1 MFRGYRLSLLLLDRL
16 VFSLLLRR
24 LFLRCLRRFIAHSLS
39 LARKRVCRGGY
50 SVLCRRTSFFKSA
63 PIVRFDWT
71 SGVARSTFD
80 VLMAQTSAVVIAS
93 ANNLSVKY
101 GHQVVLD
108 GATIAFMEGEHIGL
122 VGRNGSGKSTFLQIA
137 AGVAH
142 PDSGEF
148 SCRRDLVTGYMPQI
162 SGLDDAATVHA
173 NILSGAQ
180 RILDLIAEY
189 ERVPGDSPLSA
200 TLLDQIGEADG
211 WNLEHRIK
219 SLITNLHAPESDR
232 VVGTL
237 SGGEKRRVA
246 LCRALIA
253 RPDFLILDEPTNHLD
268 TGSIEWLED
277 FLARYAGTCLF
288 VTHDRYFLDRVATR
302 IVELSRGQFISYDGN
317 YTDYLLARVQRQAV
331 EEMQEHKRQKFLKRE
346 LQWVR
351 KAPRARRTKSVDR
364 VERYFEM
371 AAQEAPETEIDVELI
386 IPTPPKLAN
395 RIIELTDVSVELG
408 GRTLFQNVNL
418 NLVAGERLGV
428 VGRNG
433 LGKTSLLKVIL
444 QELPAASGG
453 VEIGARTQI
462 NYVDQNRLLLDDAKT
477 VWEEVGSGGEH
488 VTLGEQSIT
497 LRAYLRR
504 FLFSEE
510 RINTKISQLSGGE
523 RSRVLL
529 AKILKRG
536 GNVLILDEPTND
548 LDLGTL
554 RLLEEA
560 LVAFGGCVIVVS
572 HDRYFLNRV
581 CTSILAFEGEGRVA
595 YSVGNY
601 DYYLEKRSALSSA
614 RDSNPAPAAV
624 AAEPKKS
631 KQKPRKLKWKEER
644 EWESMETNILAAE
657 NEVSDLEATFS
668 APDVYAKPRAEISD
682 LETQL
687 KTARDKVA
695 HLYARW
701 HELELLHGVRSIED

>member
-1 MFRGYRLSLLLLDRL
+1 
-16 VFSLLLRR
+16 
-24 LFLRCLRRFIAHSLS
+24 
-39 LARKRVCRGGY
+39 
-50 SVLCRRTSFFKSA
+50 
-63 PIVRFDWT
+63 
-71 SGVARSTFD
+71 
-80 VLMAQTSAVVIAS
+80 MAETSAIVAS

-101 GHQVVLD
+101 GTQVVLD
-108 GATIAFMEGEHIGL
+108 GATIAFNEGEHIGL

-137 AGVAH
+137 AGVAQ

-148 SCRRDLVTGYMPQI
+148 VTRRDLVTGYMPQV
-162 SGLDDAATVHA
+162 SGLDDEATVHA
-173 NILSGAQ
+173 NILSGGQ

-189 ERVPGDSPLSA
+189 ERVPSDSPLSA
-200 TLLDQIGEADG
+200 TLLDKINQVGG

-232 VVGTL
+232 IVNTL

-246 LCRALIA
+246 LCRALLA

-268 TGSIEWLED
+268 TRSIEWLED
-277 FLARYAGTCLF
+277 FLARYAGSCLF
-288 VTHDRYFLDRVATR
+288 VTHDRYFLERVATR

-317 YTDYLLARVQRQAV
+317 YTDYLLARAQRQAV
-331 EEMQEHKRQKFLKRE
+331 EEAQEHQRQKFLKRE

-364 VERYFEM
+364 VERYFEI
-371 AAQEAPETEIDVELI
+371 AAQEAPEAELDIELI

-395 RIIELTDVSVELG
+395 RIIELRDVSVELSS
-408 GRTLFQNVNL
+408 RMLFQDVNL

-433 LGKTSLLKVIL
+433 LGKSSLLKVIL
-444 QELPAASGG
+444 QELPVASGV
-453 VEIGARTQI
+453 VEIGARTEI
-462 NYVDQNRLLLDDAKT
+462 NYVDQNRLLLDDEKT
-477 VWEEVGSGGEH
+477 VWEEVGSGGES
-488 VTLGEQSIT
+488 VTLGEQTIT

-536 GNVLILDEPTND
+536 GNVLMLDEPTND

-581 CTSILAFEGEGRVA
+581 CTSILAFEGEGKVT
-595 YSVGNY
+595 YNVGNY
-601 DYYLEKRSALSSA
+601 DYYLEKRVVPVLGQETTSTT
-614 RDSNPAPAAV
+614 AV
-624 AAEPKKS
+624 VPPPRKERS
-631 KQKPRKLKWKEER
+631 KEGPRKLKYKEVR
-644 EWESMETNILAAE
+644 EWESMEENILAAE
-657 NEVSDLEATFS
+657 QEVSELEAVFAAPDFYLRPPAEMADLEN
-668 APDVYAKPRAEISD
+668 R
-682 LETQL
+682 L
-687 KTARDKVA
+687 
-695 HLYARW
+695 
-701 HELELLHGVRSIED
+701 

>member
-1 MFRGYRLSLLLLDRL
+1 
-16 VFSLLLRR
+16 
-24 LFLRCLRRFIAHSLS
+24 
-39 LARKRVCRGGY
+39 
-50 SVLCRRTSFFKSA
+50 
-63 PIVRFDWT
+63 
-71 SGVARSTFD
+71 
-80 VLMAQTSAVVIAS
+80 MAQTSAVVIAS

-101 GHQVVLD
+101 GSQIVLD
-108 GATIAFMEGEHIGL
+108 GATIAFTEGEHIGL

-137 AGVAH
+137 AGVAQ

-148 SCRRDLVTGYMPQI
+148 SCRRDLVTAYMPQI
-162 SGLDDAATVHA
+162 SDLDDAKTVHA

-189 ERVPGDSPLSA
+189 ERVAGDSPLSA
-200 TLLDQIGEADG
+200 MLLDQIGEADG

-232 VVGTL
+232 IVGTL

-246 LCRALIA
+246 LCRALLA

-302 IVELSRGQFISYDGN
+302 IVELSRGGFTSYDGN
-317 YTDYLLARVQRQAV
+317 YTDYLLARVQRKAV

-371 AAQEAPETEIDVELI
+371 ATQEAPEAELDVELI

-428 VGRNG
+428 VGRNR

-444 QELPAASGG
+444 QELPAESGV
-453 VEIGARTQI
+453 VEIGARTEI

-477 VWEEVGSGGEH
+477 VWEEVGSGGES
-488 VTLGEQSIT
+488 VTLRERSIT

-504 FLFSEE
+504 YLFTEE
-510 RINTKISQLSGGE
+510 GINTRISQLSGGE

-536 GNVLILDEPTND
+536 GNVLMLDEHT
-548 LDLGTL
+548 
-554 RLLEEA
+554 EA
-560 LVAFGGCVIVVS
+560 LEIG
-572 HDRYFLNRV
+572 N
-581 CTSILAFEGEGRVA
+581 
-595 YSVGNY
+595 VG
-601 DYYLEKRSALSSA
+601 LR
-614 RDSNPAPAAV
+614 
-624 AAEPKKS
+624 
-631 KQKPRKLKWKEER
+631 
-644 EWESMETNILAAE
+644 
-657 NEVSDLEATFS
+657 
-668 APDVYAKPRAEISD
+668 
-682 LETQL
+682 
-687 KTARDKVA
+687 
-695 HLYARW
+695 
-701 HELELLHGVRSIED
+701 

>member
-1 MFRGYRLSLLLLDRL
+1 
-16 VFSLLLRR
+16 
-24 LFLRCLRRFIAHSLS
+24 
-39 LARKRVCRGGY
+39 
-50 SVLCRRTSFFKSA
+50 
-63 PIVRFDWT
+63 
-71 SGVARSTFD
+71 
-80 VLMAQTSAVVIAS
+80 MAETSAAVIAS

-101 GHQVVLD
+101 GTQVILD
-108 GATIAFMEGEHIGL
+108 GATIAFTEGEHIGL
-122 VGRNGSGKSTFLQIA
+122 VGRNGSGKSTFLAIA
-137 AGVAH
+137 AGVAQ

-148 SCRRDLVTGYMPQI
+148 SSRRDLVTGYMPQI
-162 SGLDDAATVHA
+162 SGLNDAATVHA

-200 TLLDQIGEADG
+200 MLLDQIGEADG

-232 VVGTL
+232 VVSTL

-246 LCRALIA
+246 LCRALLA

-317 YTDYLLARVQRQAV
+317 YTDYLLARAQRQSV
-331 EEMQEHKRQKFLKRE
+331 EEAQEHQRQKFLKRE

-371 AAQEAPETEIDVELI
+371 AAQEAPEAELDVELI

-395 RIIELTDVSVELG
+395 RIIELRDVSVELG
-408 GRTLFQNVNL
+408 GRILFQHVNL
-418 NLVAGERLGV
+418 NLAAGERLGV

-433 LGKTSLLKVIL
+433 LGKSSLLKVIL
-444 QELPAASGG
+444 QELPAASGA

-504 FLFSEE
+504 FLFSED

-536 GNVLILDEPTND
+536 GNVLMLDEPTND

-601 DYYLEKRSALSSA
+601 DYYLERRSVLA
-614 RDSNPAPAAV
+614 PAPASTPAPAG
-624 AAEPKKS
+624 AAAAATP
-631 KQKPRKLKWKEER
+631 PRRGRPGKLKYKEER
-644 EWESMETNILAAE
+644 EWESMEANILAAE
-657 NEVSDLEATFS
+657 NEVSDLEATFA
-668 APDVYAKPRAEISD
+668 APDFYAKPRAEIFD

-701 HELELLHGVRSIED
+701 HELELLQGVPSP